1 MDCVQ
6 KKGGANRSKRQ
17 DLGHPKHCLCGHHNY
32 GETLPTV
39 SCGPANLPR
48 FTAQSCSVPSVC
60 AAFIRGGITHWQTG
74 HPGCDLFGMGQT
86 VMPKFA
92 PRLFGHPFRRF
103 IKREDGSLLVFG
115 LFLFATFFLMG
126 GMAVDVMRAENKR
139 TALSQALDRC
149 ALNAAALRQTLDP
162 ETVVRDCVDRVGLLP
177 QLTDVNV
184 TNGTGQRSVEAIGD
198 YELETLFMGAS
209 GVEELDL
216 HARSVAEQR
225 ATNIEI
231 AMVLDVS
238 GSMNSNNRLS
248 GLKTA
253 ARNFVSTVL
262 ANNNN
267 KISITM
273 VPYNGQVNLGPAL
286 AAKYNIANQH
296 GLGVTS
302 NGDMATVN
310 CVDMPSS
317 VYEST
322 GISTSLQM
330 QATGWVDAWS
340 TMANEYG
347 SSMSNWPTT
356 YSSTSRSPNGSNV
369 WCPPS
374 SSNIVR
380 LPDNNISALHT
391 YINNLTA
398 IGATSINAGMKW
410 GGALLDPQARSVV
423 NSFISDG
430 EAPHQAHEV
439 VPNVF
444 TDRPFDYTKRDALK
458 IILLLSDGENFGDVR
473 LGDAYRTGLSPI
485 YKGSDGQYSIRHETG
500 RPSTAGTNEY
510 WVPHRSSN
518 AGQWRATSWGG
529 STSTEGVQMTW
540 QEVWQEMRVSY
551 VAWHFYARAL
561 GTSSSSRQTVY
572 NTWWGNFRDQR
583 GTSSSTPE
591 MDEELSDIC
600 TLTKQ
605 QGVLVYTVAF
615 SAPTRGV
622 TALRNCASSD
632 GHFFHSTNNTA
643 LNAAFQSI
651 ATNITQLRLV
661 N

>member
-1 MDCVQ
+1 
-6 KKGGANRSKRQ
+6 
-17 DLGHPKHCLCGHHNY
+17 
-32 GETLPTV
+32 
-39 SCGPANLPR
+39 
-48 FTAQSCSVPSVC
+48 
-60 AAFIRGGITHWQTG
+60 
-74 HPGCDLFGMGQT
+74 
-86 VMPKFA
+86 MPKFA
-92 PRLFGHPFRRF
+92 PRLSGHPFRRF
-103 IKREDGSLLVFG
+103 VKREDGSLLVFG

-126 GMAVDVMRAENKR
+126 GMAVDIMRAENKR
-139 TALSQALDRC
+139 TALAQTLDRC

-198 YELETLFMGAS
+198 YELDTFFMGAS
-209 GVEELDL
+209 GVHEIDI
-216 HARSVAEQR
+216 HGRSVAEQR

-238 GSMNSNNRLS
+238 GSMNNNNRLS

-267 KISITM
+267 KISIAM

-286 AAKYNIANQH
+286 AAKYNIANVP
-296 GLGVTS
+296 GLT
-302 NGDMATVN
+302 ATANVN

-317 VYEST
+317 VYNNT
-322 GISTSLQM
+322 GIDRDLQM
-330 QATGWVDAWS
+330 QATGWADAFS
-340 TMANEYG
+340 TMAFEYG
-347 SSMSNWPTT
+347 NSMSDWPTT
-356 YSSTSRSPNGSNV
+356 YSSTSRAPNASNV

-374 SSNIVR
+374 TTNIVR
-380 LPDNNISALHT
+380 MPDDNITALHT

-410 GGALLDPQARSVV
+410 GGALLDPEARSVV
-423 NSFISDG
+423 NEFVD
-430 EAPHQAHEV
+430 ANV
-439 VPNVF
+439 VPVEF
-444 TDRPFDYTKRDALK
+444 RDRPFDYSKRDALK

-473 LGDAYRTGLSPI
+473 INDSYRTGLSPI
-485 YKGSDGQYSIRHETG
+485 FKGTDGNYSIRHQTG
-500 RPSTAGTNEY
+500 RPASAGTNEF
-510 WVPHRSSN
+510 WVPHRDPDNNSN
-518 AGQWRATSWGG
+518 NGLQGQWRATSWGG
-529 STSTEGVQMTW
+529 TTSTQGTQMTW
-540 QEVWQEMRVSY
+540 QQVWQEMRVSY

-561 GTSSSSRQTVY
+561 GTNSTTRTTTYSQ
-572 NTWWGNFRDQR
+572 WWNNFRTQR
-583 GTSSSTPE
+583 GDSASTPE
-591 MDEELSDIC
+591 MDVELANIC
-600 TLTKQ
+600 SLTKQ
-605 QGVLVYTVAF
+605 EGVLIYAVAF

-622 TALRNCASSD
+622 EALRNCASSD

-643 LNAAFQSI
+643 LNAAFQAI

>member
-1 MDCVQ
+1 
-6 KKGGANRSKRQ
+6 
-17 DLGHPKHCLCGHHNY
+17 
-32 GETLPTV
+32 
-39 SCGPANLPR
+39 
-48 FTAQSCSVPSVC
+48 
-60 AAFIRGGITHWQTG
+60 
-74 HPGCDLFGMGQT
+74 
-86 VMPKFA
+86 MPKFA
-92 PRLFGHPFRRF
+92 LRLSGHPFRRF

-115 LFLFATFFLMG
+115 LFLFSTFFLMG

-198 YELETLFMGAS
+198 YELETFFMGAS
-209 GVEELDL
+209 GIEEIDL
-216 HARSVAEQR
+216 NARSVAEQR

-238 GSMNSNNRLS
+238 GSMNNNSRLS

-267 KISITM
+267 KISIAM

-296 GLGVTS
+296 GLGTTA
-302 NGDMATVN
+302 NGNMATVN

-317 VYEST
+317 VYDET
-322 GISTSLQM
+322 GISRTLEM
-330 QATGWVDAWS
+330 QATGWADAFS
-340 TMANEYG
+340 TMAFEYG
-347 SSMSNWPTT
+347 NSMSDWPTT
-356 YSSTSRSPNGSNV
+356 YSSTSRAPNGANV

-380 LPDNNISALHT
+380 MPDDNITALHT

-423 NSFISDG
+423 NEFVD
-430 EAPHQAHEV
+430 ANV
-439 VPNVF
+439 VPPEF
-444 TDRPFDYTKRDALK
+444 RDRPFDYSKRDALK

-473 LGDAYRTGLSPI
+473 INNSYRTGPSPI
-485 YKGSDGQYSIRHETG
+485 FKGTDGNYSIRHVTG

-510 WVPHRSSN
+510 WVPHRNSG
-518 AGQWRATSWGG
+518 AGEWRAQAWGG
-529 STSTEGVQMTW
+529 STSTTTTTPMTW
-540 QEVWQEMRVSY
+540 QQVWQEMRVSY

-561 GTSSSSRQTVY
+561 GTNSTTRNSTY
-572 NTWWGNFRDQR
+572 TTWWNNFRTQR
-583 GTSSSTPE
+583 GSSTSTPE
-591 MDEELSDIC
+591 MDDELDEICDETKEE
-600 TLTKQ
+600 
-605 QGVLVYTVAF
+605 GVLIYSVAF

-622 TALRNCASSD
+622 TTLRNCASSD
-632 GHFFHSTNNTA
+632 GHFFNSTNNTA
-643 LNAAFQSI
+643 LNAAFQAI